1 MVQEG
6 KCTCCGSR
14 TIRKYPASM
23 SELDMAFCDCNPRIG
38 EERQVDPENSLV
50 KPPNQ
55 KGDLQLSKGP
65 HKT

>member
-23 SELDMAFCDCNPRIG
+23 SELDMAFCGCNPRTG
-38 EERQVDPENSLV
+38 EVVLDRRVTGICWSLV
-50 KPPNQ
+50 LAPDSVK
-55 KGDLQLSKGP
+55 DLALRK
-65 HKT
+65 